1 MLCEPL
7 RKEKMPLLPIAAHH
21 VLRSHSPDVAISIVP
36 VSGWTPPYDQP
47 GTAGYKLISY
57 IDRRI

>member
-1 MLCEPL
+1 
-7 RKEKMPLLPIAAHH
+7 MPLLPIAAHH
-21 VLRSHSPDVAISIVP
+21 VLRSHSHDVAISIVP